1 MIKLIGLNYSPWTQR
16 AKWALEARGISYHYT
31 EYVPGLGEPM
41 LRWRMRNL
49 SGVAQV
55 PVLFADGAVVAGSGA
70 IARFIAPHGE
80 LGDFARTQAWEEL
93 ADAAT
98 SEARMRVVRRSL
110 ASLEVQEEATAG
122 VIPRPLRKQFR
133 WLARGVMRGLERK
146 YAGLAREGAMR
157 EALTRARAELRE
169 RPFLLGQFSY
179 ADIALASSLEMVEPI
194 VARGPA
200 TREAWTWREL
210 ADEFAD
216 LLAWRRELREHARHQ
231 PLAA

>member
-1 MIKLIGLNYSPWTQR
+1 
-16 AKWALEARGISYHYT
+16 
-31 EYVPGLGEPM
+31 
-41 LRWRMRNL
+41 
-49 SGVAQV
+49 
-55 PVLFADGAVVAGSGA
+55 
-70 IARFIAPHGE
+70 
-80 LGDFARTQAWEEL
+80 
-93 ADAAT
+93 
-98 SEARMRVVRRSL
+98 MRVVRRSL